1 MILDLNNKNHIP
13 LINMYKK
20 CKGISLVN
28 KYLPNLSP
36 LNKMYVINSMED
48 WKQVENE
55 FPEHMMTIRC
65 DSPKGVN
72 GMLPS
77 GQTFDRNRV
86 PGYINEVKTAVPDA
100 VLILE
105 DMKPG
110 TNERI
115 HTQGGINLD
124 IQIGDYVLMEYVGPS
139 FDCRELCTGKAAHE
153 SWNIPWEDVP
163 FMDDNSIRKYKV
175 GTIGQKEYID
185 TAKERLAFLIKA
197 FPDKKDEIL
206 STMPNT
212 FHGMGINL
220 FRDVRDNVIFPLWL
234 QHAKLSRDGLRH
246 FGVEV
251 NVMGN
256 GTLVP
261 MEIDVPERFKSENKR
276 EESCQRGRRFLT
288 TLREIRYVNFLR
300 PH

>member
-1 MILDLNNKNHIP
+1 MILDLHNKNHIP

-28 KYLPNLSP
+28 KYLPSLSP

-48 WKQVENE
+48 WKQVETE

-72 GMLPS
+72 GKLPS
-77 GQTFDRNRV
+77 GQTFDKDRV
-86 PGYINEVKTAVPDA
+86 PAYINKVKSAVPDA

-115 HTQGGINLD
+115 HTQGGVNLD
-124 IQIGDYVLMEYVGPS
+124 IKIGDYVLMEYVGPS
-139 FDCRELCTGKAAHE
+139 FDCRELCTGKASHE
-153 SWNIPWEDVP
+153 SWNIPWDEVP
-163 FMDDNSIRKYKV
+163 FMNDNSIRKYRV
-175 GTIGQKEYID
+175 GTIDQEGYVA
-185 TAKERLAFLIKA
+185 TAKERLAFLINA

-212 FHGMGINL
+212 FQGMNINL
-220 FRDVRDNVIFPLWL
+220 FRDVRDNVIFPLWM
-234 QHAKLSRDGLRH
+234 QHEQLSRDGLRQ

-251 NVMGN
+251 NVMGD

-261 MEIDVPERFKSENKR
+261 MEIDVPERFKNENKR
-276 EESCQRGRRFLT
+276 EER
-288 TLREIRYVNFLR
+288 
-300 PH
+300 

>member
-1 MILDLNNKNHIP
+1 MILDLHKKEHIS

-36 LNKMYVINSMED
+36 LNKIYVINSMED

-55 FPEHMMTIRC
+55 FPEHMMTVRC

-72 GMLPS
+72 GRLPS
-77 GQTFDRNRV
+77 GQTFDRDRV
-86 PGYINEVKTAVPDA
+86 SGYIEEVKSAVPDA

-115 HTQGGINLD
+115 HTQGGVNLD
-124 IQIGDYVLMEYVGPS
+124 IKIGDYILMEYVGPS

-153 SWNIPWEDVP
+153 SWNIPWDEVP
-163 FMDDNSIRKYKV
+163 FMNDASIRKYKV
-175 GTIGQKEYID
+175 GTIDQEEYIS
-185 TAKERLAFLIKA
+185 TAKERLAFLLNA
-197 FPDKKDEIL
+197 FPDKKEEIF
-206 STMPNT
+206 STMPKT
-212 FHGMGINL
+212 FQGMDINL
-220 FRDVRDNVIFPLWL
+220 FRDVRDKVIFPLWM
-234 QHAKLSRDGLRH
+234 QHEQLSRDGLRH

-251 NVMGN
+251 NVMGD

-261 MEIDVPERFKSENKR
+261 MEIDVPERFKEANVHEDR
-276 EESCQRGRRFLT
+276 
-288 TLREIRYVNFLR
+288 
-300 PH
+300 

>member
-1 MILDLNNKNHIP
+1 MILDLSKKEHLP
-13 LINMYKK
+13 MINMYKK

-36 LNKMYVINSMED
+36 LNKIYVINSMED

-55 FPEHMMTIRC
+55 FPEHMMTVRC

-72 GMLPS
+72 GRLPS
-77 GQTFDRNRV
+77 GQTFDRDRV
-86 PGYINEVKTAVPDA
+86 SGYIGEVKSAVPDA

-115 HTQGGINLD
+115 HTQGGVNLD
-124 IQIGDYVLMEYVGPS
+124 IKIGDYILMEYVGPS

-153 SWNIPWEDVP
+153 SWNIPWDEVP
-163 FMDDNSIRKYKV
+163 FMNDASIRKYKV
-175 GTIGQKEYID
+175 GTIDQEEYIS
-185 TAKERLAFLIKA
+185 TAKERLAFLLNA
-197 FPDKKDEIL
+197 FPDKKEEIF
-206 STMPNT
+206 STMPKT
-212 FHGMGINL
+212 FQGMDINL
-220 FRDVRDNVIFPLWL
+220 FRDVRDKVIFPLWM
-234 QHAKLSRDGLRH
+234 QHEQLSRDGLRH

-251 NVMGN
+251 NVMGD

-261 MEIDVPERFKSENKR
+261 MEIDVPERFKEANVHEDR
-276 EESCQRGRRFLT
+276 
-288 TLREIRYVNFLR
+288 
-300 PH
+300 

>member
-1 MILDLNNKNHIP
+1 MILDLNNPAHIP

-36 LNKMYVINSMED
+36 LNKLYVINSMED
-48 WKQVENE
+48 WEQVEAE

-72 GMLPS
+72 AKLPS
-77 GQTFDRNRV
+77 GQTFDRSKV
-86 PGYINEVKTAVPDA
+86 PGYINVVKSAVPDA

-115 HTQGGINLD
+115 HTQGGVNLD
-124 IQIGDYVLMEYVGPS
+124 IKIGDYVLMEYVGPS

-153 SWNIPWEDVP
+153 SWNIPWSDVP
-163 FMDDNSIRKYKV
+163 FMNDNSIRKYKI
-175 GTIGQKEYID
+175 GTIDQEGYIA
-185 TAKERLAFLIKA
+185 TTKERLDFLINA
-197 FPDKKDEIL
+197 FPDKKEEIL
-206 STMPNT
+206 ATMPNS
-212 FHGMGINL
+212 FQGMDINL
-220 FRDVRDNVIFPLWL
+220 FRDVRDNVIFTLWM
-234 QHAKLSRDGLRH
+234 QHEQLSRDGLRH
-246 FGVEV
+246 FGVEI

-261 MEIDVPERFKSENKR
+261 MEIDVPERFKNEINR
-276 EESCQRGRRFLT
+276 ESR
-288 TLREIRYVNFLR
+288 
-300 PH
+300 

>member
-1 MILDLNNKNHIP
+1 MILDLNNQAHIP

-36 LNKMYVINSMED
+36 LNKMYVINSLED
-48 WKQVENE
+48 WEQVETK

-72 GMLPS
+72 SKLPS
-77 GQTFDRNRV
+77 GQTFDRSRV
-86 PGYINEVKTAVPDA
+86 PNYINLVKSAVPDA

-115 HTQGGINLD
+115 HTKGGVNLD
-124 IQIGDYVLMEYVGPS
+124 IKIGDYVLMEYVGPS
-139 FDCRELCTGKAAHE
+139 FDCRELCTGKATHE
-153 SWNIPWEDVP
+153 SWNIPWDELP
-163 FMDDNSIRKYKV
+163 FMKDNSIRRYKV
-175 GTIGQKEYID
+175 GTIDQKGYVA
-185 TAKERLAFLIKA
+185 TAKERLAFLINA
-197 FPDKKDEIL
+197 FSDKKDEIL
-206 STMPNT
+206 ATMPNS
-212 FHGMGINL
+212 FQGMDINL
-220 FRDVRDNVIFPLWL
+220 FRDIRDNVIFPLWM
-234 QHAKLSRDGLRH
+234 QHEQLSRDGLRH
-246 FGVEV
+246 FGVEI

-261 MEIDVPERFKSENKR
+261 MEIDVPERFKNEINR
-276 EESCQRGRRFLT
+276 ESR
-288 TLREIRYVNFLR
+288 
-300 PH
+300 

>member
-1 MILDLNNKNHIP
+1 MILDLHKKEHIP

-36 LNKMYVINSMED
+36 LNKIYVINSMED

-55 FPEHMMTIRC
+55 FPEHMMTVRC

-72 GMLPS
+72 GRLPS
-77 GQTFDRNRV
+77 GQTFDRDRV
-86 PGYINEVKTAVPDA
+86 SGYIEEVKSAVPDA

-115 HTQGGINLD
+115 DTQGGVNLD
-124 IQIGDYVLMEYVGPS
+124 IKIGDYILMEYVGPS

-153 SWNIPWEDVP
+153 SWNIPWDEVP
-163 FMDDNSIRKYKV
+163 FMNDASIRKYKV
-175 GTIGQKEYID
+175 GTIDQEEYIS
-185 TAKERLAFLIKA
+185 TAKERLAFLLNA
-197 FPDKKDEIL
+197 FPDKKEEIF
-206 STMPNT
+206 STMPKT
-212 FHGMGINL
+212 FQGMDINL
-220 FRDVRDNVIFPLWL
+220 FRDVRDKVIFPLWM
-234 QHAKLSRDGLRH
+234 QHEQLSRDGLRH

-251 NVMGN
+251 NVMGD

-261 MEIDVPERFKSENKR
+261 MEIDVPERFKEANVHEDR
-276 EESCQRGRRFLT
+276 
-288 TLREIRYVNFLR
+288 
-300 PH
+300 

>member
-1 MILDLNNKNHIP
+1 MILDLNNQAHIP

-36 LNKMYVINSMED
+36 LNKMYVIDSMKD
-48 WKQVENE
+48 WKQVEDE

-72 GMLPS
+72 GKLPS
-77 GQTFDRNRV
+77 GQTFDRSRV
-86 PGYINEVKTAVPDA
+86 PDYINLVKSAVPDA

-115 HTQGGINLD
+115 HTQGGVNLD
-124 IQIGDYVLMEYVGPS
+124 IKIGDYVLMEYVGPS
-139 FDCRELCTGKAAHE
+139 FDCRELCTGKATHE
-153 SWNIPWEDVP
+153 SWNIPWDEVP
-163 FMDDNSIRKYKV
+163 FMKDNSIRRYKI
-175 GTIGQKEYID
+175 GTIDQKGYVT
-185 TAKERLAFLIKA
+185 TAKERLAFLINA

-206 STMPNT
+206 STIPNT
-212 FHGMGINL
+212 FQGMDINL
-220 FRDVRDNVIFPLWL
+220 FRDVRDNVIFPLWM
-234 QHAKLSRDGLRH
+234 QHEQLSRDGLRH
-246 FGVEV
+246 FGVEI

-261 MEIDVPERFKSENKR
+261 MEIDVPERFKNEINR
-276 EESCQRGRRFLT
+276 ESR
-288 TLREIRYVNFLR
+288 
-300 PH
+300 

>member
-1 MILDLNNKNHIP
+1 MILDLHKKEHIP

-28 KYLPNLSP
+28 EYLPSLSP

-55 FPEHMMTIRC
+55 FPEHMMTVRC

-72 GMLPS
+72 GRLPS
-77 GQTFDRNRV
+77 GQTFDRDRV
-86 PGYINEVKTAVPDA
+86 SGYIKEVKSAVPDA

-115 HTQGGINLD
+115 HTQGGVNLD
-124 IQIGDYVLMEYVGPS
+124 IKIGDYILIEYVGPS

-153 SWNIPWEDVP
+153 SWNIPWDEVP
-163 FMDDNSIRKYKV
+163 FMNDASIRKYKV
-175 GTIGQKEYID
+175 GIID
-185 TAKERLAFLIKA
+185 QEGYVSTAKERLAFLLNA
-197 FPDKKDEIL
+197 FPDKKEEIF
-206 STMPNT
+206 SAIPKS
-212 FHGMGINL
+212 FKGMDINL
-220 FRDVRDNVIFPLWL
+220 FRDVRDKVIFPLWI
-234 QHAKLSRDGLRH
+234 QHEQLSRDGLRH

-251 NVMGN
+251 NVMGD

-261 MEIDVPERFKSENKR
+261 MEIDVPERFKEANVHENR
-276 EESCQRGRRFLT
+276 
-288 TLREIRYVNFLR
+288 
-300 PH
+300 